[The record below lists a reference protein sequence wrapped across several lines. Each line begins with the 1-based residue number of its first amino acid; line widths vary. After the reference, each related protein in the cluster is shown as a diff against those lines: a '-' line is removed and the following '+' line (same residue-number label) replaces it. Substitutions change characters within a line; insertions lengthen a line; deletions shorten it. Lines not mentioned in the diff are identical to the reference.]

1 MNNKN
6 IIFLTIFYL
15 NSTLIGMEPEKIIP
29 VKSTGQWRLDKIF
42 EDHRW
47 ISSVCIDPTET
58 LLAVVPCAEL
68 VYISDLQ
75 SGKKMAFLSF
85 THGITSICF
94 NHNGTKFATLSHK
107 PETCIFDIKRD
118 ENELTFEQI
127 DSFTHH
133 GAVTSIHFDDNDN
146 LLGAQSIESLQN
158 KVRINNLKTNK
169 KIISFKDN
177 SSWII
182 TTAVSPLRK
191 FLATG
196 SGNNKA
202 CLFDIKSKEKIAI
215 FELNSSVSALAFDP
229 FEKLLAIAS
238 RDNKVHIFNL
248 ETYLK
253 TATLEHEKQIL
264 SMHFGPSGNIL
275 VTGSFDNKIRIFVKQ
290 EIK

>member
-15 NSTLIGMEPEKIIP
+15 NSTLIGMESEKIIP
-29 VKSTGQWRLDKIF
+29 VKSTGQWHLDKIF

-47 ISSVCIDPTET
+47 ISSVCIDPTER

-85 THGITSICF
+85 NHGITSICF
-94 NHNGTKFATLSHK
+94 NHDGTKFATLSHK
-107 PETCIFDIKRD
+107 PETCIFDIKKD
-118 ENELTFEQI
+118 ENELTLNQI
-127 DSFTHH
+127 DSFAHD
-133 GAVTSIHFDDNDN
+133 GAITSIHFDNNDN
-146 LLGAQSIESLQN
+146 LLGVKSIESSQN
-158 KVRINNLKTNK
+158 KVRINNLKTNE
-169 KIISFKDN
+169 KIISFKHN
-177 SSWII
+177 SWII
-182 TTAVSPLRK
+182 TTAVSPSGK

-202 CLFDIKSKEKIAI
+202 CLFDIKGKEKIKI
-215 FELNSSVSALAFDP
+215 FELNSSVSALVFDP

-238 RDNKVHIFNL
+238 RDNKVHIFDL

-253 TATLEHEKQIL
+253 TAMLEHDKQVL

-275 VTGSFDNKIRIFVKQ
+275 VTGSFDSKIRIFVKQ